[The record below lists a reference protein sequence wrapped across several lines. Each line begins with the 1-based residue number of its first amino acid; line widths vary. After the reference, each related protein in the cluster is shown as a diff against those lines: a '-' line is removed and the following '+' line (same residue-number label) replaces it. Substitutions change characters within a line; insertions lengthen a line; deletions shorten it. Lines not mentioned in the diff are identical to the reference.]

1 MGFSDRV
8 QSAWN
13 AFFNKDP
20 TPTYSSYNT
29 ITSSYRPDRMYFTRG
44 NERTII
50 TAIYN
55 RIATDCANVQIE
67 HVRTD
72 ENGGYLETIPS
83 TLNDALTVDANVDQT
98 GRALVQDAVMS
109 LLDEGCVAIVP
120 TDTSTNPNDTA
131 SYNILELR
139 VGKVLEWYPDKVK
152 VQVYNE
158 RVGKKQEIV
167 LPKRM
172 VALVENPFYA
182 VMNQQNSIAQRL
194 IRKLNLL
201 DQVDEQSGSGKLD
214 MIIQLPYLIKTEARR
229 VQAEKRRTD
238 IETQLAGSKYGI
250 AYADGTEKIMQ
261 LNRPIENNLLKTVEY
276 LTNLLYSQL
285 GITAEIMN
293 GTANADVM
301 QNYYSR
307 TIEPILSAI
316 TDEMKRKF
324 LTKTARTQYQSI
336 QFRMDPFKLVPIG
349 ELATIITPLSQN
361 AILSSNEIRGIIGR
375 KPSEDPNA
383 DTLSNKN
390 INPMDPTM
398 ATDQYT
404 DTGEV
409 APEEEPPEDP
419 NAPVGDIPVSELSS
433 V

>member
-72 ENGGYLETIPS
+72 DNGGYLETIPS

-158 RVGKKQEIV
+158 RVGKKQEVV

-229 VQAEKRRTD
+229 VQAEKRRND

>member
-158 RVGKKQEIV
+158 RVGKKQEVV

-182 VMNQQNSIAQRL
+182 VMNQQNSIAQR
-194 IRKLNLL
+194 
-201 DQVDEQSGSGKLD
+201 
-214 MIIQLPYLIKTEARR
+214 Y
-229 VQAEKRRTD
+229 
-238 IETQLAGSKYGI
+238 
-250 AYADGTEKIMQ
+250 
-261 LNRPIENNLLKTVEY
+261 
-276 LTNLLYSQL
+276 
-285 GITAEIMN
+285 
-293 GTANADVM
+293 
-301 QNYYSR
+301 
-307 TIEPILSAI
+307 
-316 TDEMKRKF
+316 
-324 LTKTARTQYQSI
+324 
-336 QFRMDPFKLVPIG
+336 
-349 ELATIITPLSQN
+349 
-361 AILSSNEIRGIIGR
+361 
-375 KPSEDPNA
+375 
-383 DTLSNKN
+383 
-390 INPMDPTM
+390 
-398 ATDQYT
+398 
-404 DTGEV
+404 
-409 APEEEPPEDP
+409 
-419 NAPVGDIPVSELSS
+419 
-433 V
+433 

>member
-158 RVGKKQEIV
+158 RVGKKQEVV

-229 VQAEKRRTD
+229 VQAEKRRND

>member
-158 RVGKKQEIV
+158 RVGKKQEVV

>member
-158 RVGKKQEIV
+158 RVGKKQEII

>member
-83 TLNDALTVDANVDQT
+83 TLTDALTVDANVDQT

-158 RVGKKQEIV
+158 RVGKKQEVV

>member
-72 ENGGYLETIPS
+72 DNGGYLETIPS

-158 RVGKKQEIV
+158 RVGKKQEII